1 VSEEHKAM
9 VRSMVEAINAREEG
23 IFVEKTFAP
32 RAARRVKRLFAEF
45 RSAFP
50 DWHEDIVEL
59 VAEGSTVAG
68 RFRCSGTHLGEFLG
82 EAPTGRQMDVEEVFF
97 LRAEDGKFVDFWG
110 LEDSL
115 GRMRQLGLLP
125 SRSNES

>member
-1 VSEEHKAM
+1 MSEENKAM
-9 VRSMVEAINAREEG
+9 VRRLVEAINAGAEEAA
-23 IFVEKTFAP
+23 VDEMFAP

-50 DWHEDIVEL
+50 DWREDIVEL
-59 VAEGSTVAG
+59 VAEGNTVAG
-68 RFRCSGTHLGEFLG
+68 RFRCSGTHRGEFLG
-82 EAPTGRQMDVEEVFF
+82 QAPTGRRMEVEEVFF
-97 LRAEDGKFVDFWG
+97 LRAEEGRFVDFWA

-125 SRSNES
+125 